1 MRLGLTPDQEFFQDN
16 TRKFLDASVSP
27 AQLREWSGLPSGHP
41 APWWRQGAALGWTSP
56 LVPESLA
63 GGTVSGAALAD
74 LALVAHE
81 WGRHAAPGPLIA
93 TNVAAY
99 CLGQLAAGSDAVSAL
114 PSLLSGETT
123 AAWVRVGGGDL
134 GQSVLKVGL
143 EGERLILEGVAE
155 AVEGA
160 ADADWLVVSSDEQVG
175 LVALTPTAADR
186 SNAAGVAE
194 GVEISRREGIDLN
207 RRWARV
213 RFDRTSV
220 PLLSGAAP
228 VAHRL
233 LDLALCLQQAESVG
247 AMEVAFAMTMEWVTH
262 RYSFGRPLGSYQEIK
277 HRLADMRMWLDAS
290 AAITVAA
297 IDAWDQDRPDASELA
312 AAAKAYVGH
321 HGPELVQDCVQIH
334 GGIGVTFDHDLHL
347 YLRRVTAGAPAY
359 GTPAQHRRRLAGIV
373 ARRAAA

>member
-1 MRLGLTPDQEFFQDN
+1 VRLGLTPDQELFQAN
-16 TRKFLDASVSP
+16 SRKFLDASVSP
-27 AQLREWSGLPSGHP
+27 AQLREWASLPAGHP
-41 APWWRQGAALGWTSP
+41 AEWWRQGAELGWTSP
-56 LVPESLA
+56 LVPESSG
-63 GGTVSGAALAD
+63 GGTVSGAPLAD

-81 WGRHAAPGPLIA
+81 WGRHAAPGAFIA

-99 CLGQLAAGSDAVSAL
+99 CLGQRAGGHDAPGAL
-114 PSLLSGETT
+114 PSLLSGEAT
-123 AAWVRVGGGDL
+123 AAWVRAGAGQLGEATLRVQTEGDHL
-134 GQSVLKVGL
+134 VLD
-143 EGERLILEGVAE
+143 GVAE

-160 ADADWLVVSSDEQVG
+160 ADTDWLMVTWDEQVG
-175 LVALTPTAADR
+175 LLRLTASEAGGPPP
-186 SNAAGVAE
+186 AGVT
-194 GVEISRREGIDLN
+194 VSRREGIDLN

-213 RFDRTSV
+213 GFDRVHV
-220 PLLSGAAP
+220 PLLSGTEP
-228 VAHRL
+228 VVPRL

-247 AMEVAFAMTMEWVTH
+247 AMEVAFDMTMEWVTH

-297 IDAWDQDRPDASELA
+297 IDAWDRDRPDASELA

-347 YLRRVTAGAPAY
+347 FLRRVAAGAPAY
-359 GTPAQHRRRLAGIV
+359 GTPAQHRRRLAGMV